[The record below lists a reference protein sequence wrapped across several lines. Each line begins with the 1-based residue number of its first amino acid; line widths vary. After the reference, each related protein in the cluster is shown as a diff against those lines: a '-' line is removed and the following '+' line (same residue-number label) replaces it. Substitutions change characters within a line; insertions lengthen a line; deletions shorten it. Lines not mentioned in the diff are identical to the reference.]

1 MDFSHKHVIST
12 GHKQRLVSHKP
23 HMHMIS
29 EQSSIARR
37 GKLADVENWKKI
49 PESGCG
55 LASGSNIVV
64 TEAQ

>member
-1 MDFSHKHVIST
+1 
-12 GHKQRLVSHKP
+12 
-23 HMHMIS
+23 MHMIS

-37 GKLADVENWKKI
+37 GKLAVENWKKI

-55 LASGSNIVV
+55 LASGSKIVV